1 MAQQVV
7 NGMGMISK
15 LLSAP
20 IAMQQGG
27 QVEPDQKEE
36 DDDKKTQTVHCV
48 VRISQCAEQVSG
60 RITLGHCSS

>member
-1 MAQQVV
+1 MHKYTGSLTNGNDVAEMAQQVV

-27 QVEPDQKEE
+27 QVEPDQKDE
-36 DDDKKTQTVHCV
+36 DEDKKHKRCTV
-48 VRISQCAEQVSG
+48 S
-60 RITLGHCSS
+60 